1 MMFSIIVAIAV
12 FVVIV
17 IARRMLN
24 GEDAVTT
31 NMMYVKSV
39 VVGMVVGAI
48 DYLST
53 IISGETGTLW
63 LCWAFLGVMLCLY
76 AWLAYWWQAEGG
88 TWTEMIPFAIL
99 AGLFYWPAKAAA
111 MTTTAFCD
119 GNVTAGIIAILP
131 TLALVAVLGYFVAS
145 HLWFLHNEVDQ
156 VHRGDKPEI
165 KEQKQRKASLRKGL
179 AIASA
184 FVTAFALALVVYA
197 GVDWSAEQP
206 DSEASAAT
214 TETQEIG
221 EDEKFVQN
229 WTDNGN
235 NRLDDQFATKL
246 AEKAKASGGEI
257 TADIVEEAVLEN
269 CGHDARLLAIWSNAF
284 GLWDDPN
291 DYEALLTADKKYL
304 SEEGIQLYYRLEG
317 YLKAVKVVR
326 EPAPA
331 DGTNTGYDNGYV
343 VATSAGVSGDRTGT
357 KFTSPDK
364 DVEPFWLMDRCSNL
378 VYRKAP
384 KVPTGHTDNPGRGDN
399 PSGPKYNKDPNK
411 APKTDT
417 EPNDDPGP
425 GPDTNNPKNPN
436 KSSKDTDDSSTS
448 GSYDDYK
455 KGVEEKKEVNQNQ
468 KKGGDSN
475 TSSTP
480 KPSPKANVDNNAD
493 KGTGNGSIDTPT
505 PQKPKAKEADSG
517 KEINNKAGE
526 AWEGP
531 AD

>member
-31 NMMYVKSV
+31 NMYVKAIV
-39 VVGMVVGAI
+39 IALVVGAI

-63 LCWAFLGVMLCLY
+63 LCWVFLVVMLCLY

-119 GNVTAGIIAILP
+119 SNVTAGIIAILP
-131 TLALVAVLGYFVAS
+131 TLALVAVLGYFIAS

-184 FVTAFALALVVYA
+184 FVTAFALALVVYS

-214 TETQEIG
+214 TQETQEMG
-221 EDEKFVQN
+221 GDEKFVQN

-235 NRLDDQFATKL
+235 NRLDNQFATKL
-246 AEKAKASGGEI
+246 AEKAKAQNGEI
-257 TADIVEEAVLEN
+257 TTDIVEETVLDN
-269 CGHDARLLAIWSNAF
+269 CGHDARMLAIWANAF
-284 GLWDDPN
+284 SLWADPN
-291 DYEALLTADKKYL
+291 NYEPLLTSDKKYL
-304 SEEGIQLYYRLEG
+304 SEEGIKLYYKLEG
-317 YLKAVKVVR
+317 YLKATKIVR
-326 EPAPA
+326 EPAPE

-343 VATSAGVSGDRTGT
+343 VAGTSGISGDRSGT

-364 DVEPFWLMDRCSNL
+364 EIEPFWLMDRCSNL
-378 VYRKAP
+378 VYKRAP
-384 KVPTGHTDNPGRGDN
+384 KNVPKGKTDDGKGDN
-399 PSGPKYNKDPNK
+399 PEGPKYNKDPNK
-411 APKTDT
+411 APKADT
-417 EPNDDPGP
+417 EPNDDKGP
-425 GPDTNNPKNPN
+425 GPDTNNPKDPSH
-436 KSSKDTDDSSTS
+436 SSKDTGDSSTS

-455 KGVEEKKEVNQNQ
+455 KGVEEKKETNQNQ

-475 TSSTP
+475 TPSTS

-493 KGTGNGSIDTPT
+493 KGTGNGSIDKPT
-505 PQKPKAKEADSG
+505 PVKPKAKEADSG
-517 KEINNKAGE
+517 KEIDSKAGE